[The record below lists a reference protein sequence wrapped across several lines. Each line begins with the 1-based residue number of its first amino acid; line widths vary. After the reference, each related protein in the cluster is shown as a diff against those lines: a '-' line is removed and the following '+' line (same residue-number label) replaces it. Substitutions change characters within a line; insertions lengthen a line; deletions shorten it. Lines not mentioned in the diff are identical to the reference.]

1 MQPNTV
7 FRAAKADLTHQPVP
21 AAQAIRDAPSTA
33 ASTLGEFGGLEIGVW
48 EMSPGVMTDIEADEV
63 FVVLSGSATVEF
75 ADGTATLARFV
86 TDATELSVRWTLRK
100 VYLT

>member
-7 FRAAKADLTHQPVP
+7 FRAGKADLTHQPVP

-33 ASTLGEFGGLEIGVW
+33 ASTLGEFCGLEIGVW

-75 ADGTATLARFV
+75 ADGTATLALGPGDVVRLAEGAETVWTV
-86 TDATELSVRWTLRK
+86 T
-100 VYLT
+100 